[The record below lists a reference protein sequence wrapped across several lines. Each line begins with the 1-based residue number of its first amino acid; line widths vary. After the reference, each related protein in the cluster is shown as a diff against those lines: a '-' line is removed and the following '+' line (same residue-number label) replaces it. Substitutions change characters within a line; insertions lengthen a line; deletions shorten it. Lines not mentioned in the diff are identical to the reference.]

1 MRQEQRKGPRART
14 SPSKTYCLPRLP
26 ALCGYRGFPGLQ
38 NFAATS
44 QGMTPGTV
52 TSRSRMLS
60 SVRLLDDDPRRR
72 TAHGVGSGDL
82 LPDAG
87 SHLPEDERVRI
98 AEFGH
103 GYRGTRIG
111 GLADL
116 EVERHLAEKLGAE
129 PLGLQAGAA
138 MAEDLAAAAAMRA
151 QKIAHV
157 LDDAE

>member
-1 MRQEQRKGPRART
+1 
-14 SPSKTYCLPRLP
+14 
-26 ALCGYRGFPGLQ
+26 
-38 NFAATS
+38 
-44 QGMTPGTV
+44 MTPGTV
-52 TSRSRMLS
+52 TSRSRMLR
-60 SVRLLDDDPRRR
+60 SVRLFDDDPRRR

-98 AEFGH
+98 AGFGH

-111 GLADL
+111 GFADL

-129 PLGLQAGAA
+129 PLGFEAGAA

-151 QKIAHV
+151 QEIAHV
-157 LDDAE
+157 LDDAEHRHVDLLEHVEPFAGVEQRNVLRGR